1 MEKSDKSV
9 FCDPKDDDPENGICE
24 IESLCLNCGKNGITR
39 ILPTKIPFFKEVIV
53 MSFTC
58 EMCGWENNEIQS
70 AGQIQEKGVHYNV
83 TVKTPKDLTRS
94 VVKTK
99 TSILQIPELE
109 FEIPAGSQEGGITTI
124 EGIIDRAIAG
134 LSQKRSTMEDNDP
147 AASIMSDFIIKI
159 SELKMLENPFHIVID
174 DPSGNSFVENFCAP
188 KQDENLEVHNYT
200 RTSEQ
205 DELLGIKHIP
215 NKNAENSDKQ
225 ETSEDFH
232 NEVVSFPTN
241 CSLCNSICQ
250 TNMKLT
256 KIPQFKEVIIM
267 ATTCDHCGHRTSEVK
282 SGSGIEPT
290 GIRIEL
296 QITGTHDMTRDVL
309 KSETCKILIP
319 ELELEVG
326 SHTLG
331 SKFTTLEGL
340 LTNIKEQLKV
350 DNPFIFGDAARRQ
363 HKEKMETFLTNLDEV
378 CKGNK
383 NITFIMDDPCGNC
396 YIQNIYAPDPDPKM
410 TVVHYER
417 TFEQNEELGL
427 NDMNTENYS

>member
-58 EMCGWENNEIQS
+58 EMCGWQNNEIQS

-83 TVKTPKDLTRS
+83 TVKTPK
-94 VVKTK
+94 
-99 TSILQIPELE
+99 
-109 FEIPAGSQEGGITTI
+109 
-124 EGIIDRAIAG
+124 
-134 LSQKRSTMEDNDP
+134 
-147 AASIMSDFIIKI
+147 
-159 SELKMLENPFHIVID
+159 VID

-188 KQDENLEVHNYT
+188 KQDENLEVYNYT

-205 DELLGIKHIP
+205 DELLGIKHVP
-215 NKNAENSDKQ
+215 SKNAENSDKQ

-241 CSLCNSICQ
+241 CSLCNSSCQ

-340 LTNIKEQLKV
+340 LTNIKEQLKM
-350 DNPFIFGDAARRQ
+350 DNPFTFGDAARKQ
-363 HKEKMETFLTNLDEV
+363 HKEKMETFLNNLDEV

-383 NITFIMDDPCGNC
+383 NVTFIMDDPCGNC